1 MKNKVAICI
10 AGEMRYWEIT
20 KNIFNS
26 FDADIFISTWDTND
40 RQDNYPYKFHG
51 NKNMN
56 MDIINSLD
64 NLKEAEFLPKE
75 VEDKFTFNILLL
87 LYSLIL
93 LTIPFLLRARDIVLW
108 PLVKLEIVIDVPSE
122 LRTKVSDDKLEISK
136 LPVDKATEY
145 FSTSKDSKVKLD
157 KSESSESP
165 VVISIELVVTFLS
178 IFSTILN
185 SEFVKSMEDIFLLAR
200 GTNNCPEPLT
210 MGAPANIDTTIS
222 APGTLPS

>member
-1 MKNKVAICI
+1 M
-10 AGEMRYWEIT
+10 EL
-20 KNIFNS
+20 F
-26 FDADIFISTWDTND
+26 
-40 RQDNYPYKFHG
+40 
-51 NKNMN
+51 
-56 MDIINSLD
+56 SLPPLVPEVS
-64 NLKEAEFLPKE
+64 NL
-75 VEDKFTFNILLL
+75 DKFTFNILLL

-93 LTIPFLLRARDIVLW
+93 LTIPFLLRARDIVLS

-165 VVISIELVVTFLS
+165 VVITIELVVTSLLS

-210 MGAPANIDTTIS
+210 MGAPANIDTAIS